1 MNINDRFFKK
11 RESHG
16 LSDEEYDEEATQ
28 YTHPCGSFKRET
40 VVHFPQARRSY
51 GSYQAPIPQV
61 FQKIQEK
68 PKLGENAIHDKMR
81 SSFTDRYE
89 EIINKIK
96 RPLLSE
102 DACTKDYE
110 SDSLRKETHVNQE
123 SNCCCSRP
131 GWLW

>member
-1 MNINDRFFKK
+1 MNINDRSLKK

-28 YTHPCGSFKRET
+28 YTHPGGSFKRET
-40 VVHFPQARRSY
+40 ALHFPQARRSY

-61 FQKIQEK
+61 FKSIQEE
-68 PKLGENAIHDKMR
+68 PRLGENAIHDKMR
-81 SSFTDRYE
+81 SSFVDTDE

-102 DACTKDYE
+102 DARTENYE
-110 SDSLRKETHVNQE
+110 SDSVCKEAHVTQE
-123 SNCCCSRP
+123 SNCCCGRS